1 MEQPP
6 SHPDPRHAHGSYT
19 LAASRA
25 AATGENRPPITESH
39 PNTPPRSAPTRK
51 TAPPPAGSGNG
62 AEAHSSALKGA
73 ERHRAAPRTQPLVPN
88 PIARYSFSS
97 ALVGSLANTC
107 DMYRCPCE

>member
-19 LAASRA
+19 LAVSRA

-39 PNTPPRSAPTRK
+39 PNTPPRDAPHPQDGP
-51 TAPPPAGSGNG
+51 APAESGNG
-62 AEAHSSALKGA
+62 AEEHSSALMRTG
-73 ERHRAAPRTQPLVPN
+73 RRRDVPRAQPLVPN